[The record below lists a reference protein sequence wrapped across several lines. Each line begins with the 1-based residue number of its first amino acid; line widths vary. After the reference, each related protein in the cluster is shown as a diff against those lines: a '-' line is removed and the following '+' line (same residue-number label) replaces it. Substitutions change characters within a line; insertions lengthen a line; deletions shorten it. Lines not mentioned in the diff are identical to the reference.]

1 MPAADPVPRTDMP
14 LALTPLDESFAHQ
27 LVAPRSRTQH
37 ETPRW
42 AERAYYLLHVDEGLT
57 LNAGRQLYPH
67 DGRWW
72 VFAAAATGS
81 VQHNLRAE
89 LPFTTG
95 EDPDVAR
102 VGPLRMEVIEP
113 LSVVRLVLEESGF
126 PLSYDLTF
134 RARFP
139 AHAHEPTL
147 IERDGEIV
155 THSMSFFQSGLFTGV
170 VKLDGRE
177 WQIADRAGFRDRSW
191 GFRKHDGSPGRGLV
205 VFVSCETAGEV
216 VHLLLLETASGRR
229 AYTAGWITSPAGI
242 QTLVAADHD
251 LEFADGLLRGG
262 RFVLEM
268 ADGSERVMTCE
279 VENRLYL
286 SGVGYSAD
294 PAVRQ
299 PGTSSFDLLDRDLVH
314 RIDGQNDNGARFTL
328 DGEPGHG
335 YVETGLGT
343 HARYKPEG

>member
-1 MPAADPVPRTDMP
+1 MPTPDPVSRTDR
-14 LALTPLDESFAHQ
+14 ALELTLLDESFAHQ
-27 LVAPRSRTQH
+27 LVAPRSRTQY

-42 AERAYYLLHVDEGLT
+42 AERAYYLLHVDQGLT
-57 LNAGRQLYPH
+57 LNAGRQLYAH
-67 DGRWW
+67 AGRWW

-81 VQHNLRAE
+81 VQHNLRVE
-89 LPFTTG
+89 LPFVPG
-95 EDPDVAR
+95 EDPDAAQ
-102 VGPLRMEVIEP
+102 VGPLRIEVIEP
-113 LSVVRLVLEESGF
+113 LSVVRLVLEEPGF

-147 IERDGEIV
+147 IERDGEVV
-155 THSMSFFQSGLFTGV
+155 THSMSFFQSGLFNGT

-205 VFVSCETAGEV
+205 VFVSCETDEEV

-229 AYTAGWITSPAGI
+229 AYTAGWITSSAGI
-242 QTLVAADHD
+242 QTLAAADHD
-251 LEFADGLLRGG
+251 LEFADGLLTGG
-262 RFVLEM
+262 RFVLET
-268 ADGSERVMTCE
+268 ADGSERVLSCE

-294 PAVRQ
+294 PTARE
-299 PGTSSFDLLDRDLVH
+299 PGTSSFELLDRQTVS
-314 RIDGQNDNGARFTL
+314 RIDGQNDNGASFTL
-328 DGEPGHG
+328 DGEPGYG

-343 HARYKPEG
+343 HARYRPGG